1 MTARRELR
9 AGENADLG
17 GSSVQVQLEPTASG
31 WVVPLA
37 GDDTAAGPVGAFAG
51 SVQVRLAELAA
62 DVARVLIVVK
72 PAAGQ
77 AIPPGAGMEA
87 TVVAEAGSDTALT
100 FRPPQPPLP
109 ATELLELYRRGGAW
123 KVRALGQGYAGGTRE
138 FAERYRLDLPGAAAP
153 EPSATAGGASA
164 PGFRPD
170 PTATGQRAA
179 PGPQTAVARGPA
191 AASPPAPPPP
201 TGTAPAGPTPAG
213 TAADLLSALRACT
226 GIWRDAAHSTSA
238 YTDAVAFAERRRD
251 TEIENLLADPAARA
265 PDHPARRAAESR
277 CQQLVDTASARRL
290 GDLDQLTAELHT
302 LEAQLPPAAARWDAA
317 VWQRPLPTDGG
328 MVIRIGEFTRPDS
341 QALRIPVLHPLLVP
355 GGLLL
360 DRQSSE
366 PAAPAVVSALQR
378 ICAAVPAGREVRV
391 IGADPTLLAALH
403 LSPAAGTEHREN
415 ELAGLAMALDLW
427 SMARSGGVAD
437 GTVELEGLPAVVVLP
452 WPGSGEV
459 SGEPTAAELDAL
471 RIIAERGPEAG
482 LGLVLIAALNEP
494 AGWAQVLDPAP
505 VPLVPARLRDSWTGQ
520 YWEFVPDAGGPS
532 PRLGEQLRARLSR
545 QHD

>member
-9 AGENADLG
+9 AGENADLA
-17 GSSVQVQLEPTASG
+17 GSSVQVQLEPAAPG

-51 SVQVRLAELAA
+51 AVQLRLAELAA
-62 DVARVLIVVK
+62 HVVRVLIVVK
-72 PAAGQ
+72 PVAGQ
-77 AIPPGAGMEA
+77 EVPPAGGLQA
-87 TVVAEAGSDTALT
+87 TVLAGSAPDTALT
-100 FRPPQPPLP
+100 FRPPEPPLP
-109 ATELLELYRRGGAW
+109 ATELLELYRRGAAW
-123 KVRALGQGYAGGTRE
+123 KVRALGQGYAGGARE
-138 FAERYRLDLPGAAAP
+138 FAERYRLELPGGTAAEPSASTGGAAAP
-153 EPSATAGGASA
+153 GFG
-164 PGFRPD
+164 PGSM
-170 PTATGQRAA
+170 ATGQRAA
-179 PGPQTAVARGPA
+179 QGREAG
-191 AASPPAPPPP
+191 SPPRPSAPSPPPP
-201 TGTAPAGPTPAG
+201 PAGPTPSGPTPAG
-213 TAADLLSALRACT
+213 PADLLSAVRACS

-238 YTDAVAFAERRRD
+238 YIDAVAYAERRRD
-251 TEIENLLADPAARA
+251 TEIEELLADPAARA

-290 GDLDQLTAELHT
+290 GDLDQLTAELRA
-302 LEAQLPPAAARWDAA
+302 LEEQLPPAAARWDAA
-317 VWQRPLPTDGG
+317 VWQRPLPADGG

-360 DRQSSE
+360 DRQATE

-391 IGADPTLLAALH
+391 IGADPTLLAALQ
-403 LSPAAGTEHREN
+403 LSSAAGTEHREN

-452 WPGSGEV
+452 WPGPGEV
-459 SGEPTAAELDAL
+459 SGEPSTAELDAL

-482 LGLVLIAALNEP
+482 LGLVLVAALNEP

-505 VPLVPARLRDSWTGQ
+505 VPLVAARVRDSWTGQ

-532 PRLGEQLRARLSR
+532 PQLGEQLRARLSR